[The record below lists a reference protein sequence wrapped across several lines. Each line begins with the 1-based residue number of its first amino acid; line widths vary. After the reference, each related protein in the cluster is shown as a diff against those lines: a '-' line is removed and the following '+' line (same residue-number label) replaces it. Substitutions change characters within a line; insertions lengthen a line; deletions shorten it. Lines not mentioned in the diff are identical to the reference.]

1 MAAIEQVNR
10 WVNREIRY
18 VEDRA
23 LFGQADYWAGARVTL
38 AMRKGDCEDIALTK
52 MQMLADAGFERGDM
66 FLTIARD
73 KVRNIDH
80 ALLIVRIDGRFV
92 VLDNATDAV
101 LDGAYSHDYAP
112 VLSFSENRKWVHGI

>member
-1 MAAIEQVNR
+1 
-10 WVNREIRY
+10 
-18 VEDRA
+18 
-23 LFGQADYWAGARVTL
+23 
-38 AMRKGDCEDIALTK
+38 
-52 MQMLADAGFERGDM
+52 M